1 MNDAIHAYIL
11 ALMRQDN
18 AALPELGQRYE
29 GRTDI
34 QSSIGPEVGKML
46 GFLVRT
52 LHAQR
57 VLELGTCLGYSTV
70 WLAQAVKETGGRLTS
85 VELSHALVEATRR
98 SLQDAGLLSVVDLV
112 EGDAVMVTHDL
123 QGPFDLILQDS
134 AKPLYPELLERC
146 VQLLRTGGILA
157 ADDALFKPM
166 GIPAKFTVPVHR
178 YNELTAADS
187 RLYTTILPIGD
198 GLNLSLK
205 LHD

>member
-1 MNDAIHAYIL
+1 MSDAIQNYIL
-11 ALMRQDN
+11 SLVPQDN
-18 AALPELGQRYE
+18 AALPELGRRYE

-34 QSSIGPEVGKML
+34 QNSIGPEVGKML

-70 WLAQAVKETGGRLTS
+70 WLAQAVQETGGQLTS
-85 VELSHALVEATRR
+85 VELNHTLVEETRH
-98 SLQDAGLLSVVDLV
+98 SLQNVGLLQVVDLI
-112 EGDAVMVTHDL
+112 EGDAVAVTRD
-123 QGPFDLILQDS
+123 QTGPFDLILQDS
-134 AKPLYPELLERC
+134 AKPLYPELFERC
-146 VQLLRTGGILA
+146 VQLTRVGGIIA

-166 GIPAKFTVPVHR
+166 GIAARFTEPIHR
-178 YNELTAADS
+178 YNEMAAADP

-198 GLNLSLK
+198 GLILSLK